1 MLGFF
6 KKKGPAQQRVV
17 QYDAKQ
23 SLDDVSYVF
32 IDTELTGFNERTDS
46 IVSIGAVK
54 MAEGRIELGNT
65 FYSLVKPKSKSKMNG
80 KSILIHTITPTEVST
95 EKDIPAVLSEF
106 LTFCGQEVLIGHCVS
121 IDLGF
126 INKVM
131 KQTLGFPLANP
142 ILDTFTLYNWL
153 WEKWSSEPEFSLHPQ
168 RVDLY
173 EIAKAFAIP
182 FTGAHNAEMDAF
194 ITAQVF
200 QHFLPWLKR
209 SGIDNLEQLLRIGNP
224 FKGGEQRIG
233 FPAQIN
239 NL

>member
-1 MLGFF
+1 MLRFF
-6 KKKGPAQQRVV
+6 KRKGPAQQRVV
-17 QYDAKQ
+17 PYDVKQ

-46 IVSIGAVK
+46 IISFGAIK
-54 MAEGRIELGNT
+54 MVAGRIELGNT

-80 KSILIHTITPTEVST
+80 KSILIHTITPTEVSG
-95 EKDIPAVLSEF
+95 EKEILAVLSEF
-106 LTFCGQEVLIGHCVS
+106 LEFCGQEVLIGHCVP

-126 INKVM
+126 INKAM
-131 KQTLGFPLANP
+131 KQTLGSPLANP
-142 ILDTFTLYNWL
+142 ILDTFTLYRWL
-153 WEKWSSEPEFSLHPQ
+153 WEKWSSESEFSLHPQ

-173 EIAKAFAIP
+173 EIAKAFGIP
-182 FTGAHNAEMDAF
+182 FTGAHNAVMDAF

-224 FKGGEQRIG
+224 FKGGENRIG

>member
-6 KKKGPAQQRVV
+6 KKIVPAQQRVV
-17 QYDAKQ
+17 QYDAQK
-23 SLDDVSYVF
+23 SLEDVSYVF

-46 IVSIGAVK
+46 IVSIGAIK
-54 MAEGRIELGNT
+54 MADSRIELGNT

-80 KSILIHTITPTEVST
+80 KSILIHTITPTEVSG
-95 EKDIPAVLSEF
+95 EKEILAVLSEF
-106 LTFCGQEVLIGHCVS
+106 VEFCGKEVLIGHCVP

-126 INKVM
+126 INKAM
-131 KQTLGFPLANP
+131 KLTLGFPLNNP
-142 ILDTFTLYNWL
+142 ILDTFTLYSWL

-173 EIAKAFAIP
+173 EIAKAFGIP
-182 FTGAHNAEMDAF
+182 FTGAHNAVMDAF

-209 SGIDNLEQLLRIGNP
+209 SEINNLENLLKVGNP
-224 FKGGEQRIG
+224 FKGGEHRIG

>member
-6 KKKGPAQQRVV
+6 KRRAPAQQRVV
-17 QYDAKQ
+17 QYDANR
-23 SLDDVSYVF
+23 SLDDISYVF

-46 IVSIGAVK
+46 IISIGAVK
-54 MAEGRIELGNT
+54 MVAGRIEIGNT

-80 KSILIHTITPTEVST
+80 KSILIHTITPTEVSG

-106 LTFCGQEVLIGHCVS
+106 LEFCGQEVLIGHYVS

-142 ILDTFTLYNWL
+142 ILDTFTLYSWL
-153 WEKWSSEPEFSLHPQ
+153 WERWSSESQFSLHPQ

-173 EIAKAFAIP
+173 EIAKSFGIP
-182 FTGAHNAEMDAF
+182 FTGAHNAVMDAF

-200 QHFLPWLKR
+200 QHFLPWLKK
-209 SGIDNLEQLLRIGNP
+209 SGINNLENLLKVGNP
-224 FKGGEQRIG
+224 FKGGEHRIG

>member
-6 KKKGPAQQRVV
+6 KKKGSAQKRIV
-17 QYDAKQ
+17 QYDTQQ

-46 IVSIGAVK
+46 IISIGAIR
-54 MAEGRIELGNT
+54 MAAGRIELGNT

-80 KSILIHTITPTEVST
+80 KSILIHAITPTEVSG
-95 EKDIPAVLSEF
+95 EKEIMAVLSKF
-106 LTFCGQEVLIGHCVS
+106 LEFCGQEVLIGHCVT

-126 INKVM
+126 INKAM
-131 KQTLGFPLANP
+131 KHTLGFPLANP
-142 ILDTFTLYNWL
+142 ILDTFTLYSWL

-173 EIAKAFAIP
+173 EIAKAFGIP
-182 FTGAHNAEMDAF
+182 FTGAHNAVMDAF
-194 ITAQVF
+194 ITGQVF

-209 SGIDNLEQLLRIGNP
+209 SGINNLEHLLKVGNP
-224 FKGGEQRIG
+224 FKGGENRIG

>member
-6 KKKGPAQQRVV
+6 KKKGPAQQGVV
-17 QYDAKQ
+17 QYNAKQ

-46 IVSIGAVK
+46 IVSIGAIK
-54 MAEGRIELGNT
+54 MAAGRIELGNT

-80 KSILIHTITPTEVST
+80 KSILIHTITPTEVSG

-106 LTFCGQEVLIGHCVS
+106 LEFCGQEVLIGHCVP

-142 ILDTFTLYNWL
+142 ILDTFTLYSWL

-173 EIAKAFAIP
+173 EIAKAFGIP
-182 FTGAHNAEMDAF
+182 FTGAHNAVMDAF

-209 SGIDNLEQLLRIGNP
+209 SGINNLENLLKVGNP
-224 FKGGEQRIG
+224 FKGGENRIG

>member
-17 QYDAKQ
+17 EYDAKQ
-23 SLDDVSYVF
+23 SIDDLSYVF

-46 IVSIGAVK
+46 IVSVGAIK
-54 MAEGRIELGNT
+54 MAVGRIDLGNT

-80 KSILIHTITPTEVST
+80 KSILIHTITPTEVSG
-95 EKDIPAVLSEF
+95 EKEIKTVLSE
-106 LTFCGQEVLIGHCVS
+106 LLKFCGEEVLIGHYVS

-126 INKVM
+126 INKAM

-142 ILDTFTLYNWL
+142 ILDTFTLYSWL

-173 EIAKAFAIP
+173 EIAKALGIP
-182 FTGAHNAEMDAF
+182 FTGAHNAVMDAF

-200 QHFLPWLKR
+200 QHFLPWLKK
-209 SGIDNLEQLLRIGNP
+209 SGINNLADLLKVGNP
-224 FKGGEQRIG
+224 FKGGENRIG

>member
-6 KKKGPAQQRVV
+6 KKKVPAQQEVV

-46 IVSIGAVK
+46 IVSIGAIK
-54 MAEGRIELGNT
+54 MAKGRIELGNT

-80 KSILIHTITPTEVST
+80 KSVLIHTITPTEVSG

-106 LTFCGQEVLIGHCVS
+106 IKFCGPEVLIGHFVS

-126 INKVM
+126 INKAL

-142 ILDTFTLYNWL
+142 ILDIFTLYSWL

-173 EIAKAFAIP
+173 AIAKALGIP
-182 FTGAHNAEMDAF
+182 FTGAHNAVMDAF

-209 SGIDNLEQLLRIGNP
+209 SGIDNLKNLLRVGNP
-224 FKGGEQRIG
+224 FKGGENRIG

>member
-6 KKKGPAQQRVV
+6 KKKGPAQQKVV

-46 IVSIGAVK
+46 IVSIGAIK
-54 MAEGRIELGNT
+54 MTDGRIELGNT

-80 KSILIHTITPTEVST
+80 KSILIHTITPTEVSG
-95 EKDIPAVLSEF
+95 EKEITAVLSEF
-106 LTFCGQEVLIGHCVS
+106 LKFCGQEVLIGHCVS

-126 INKVM
+126 INKAM

-142 ILDTFTLYNWL
+142 ILDTFTLYSWL

-173 EIAKAFAIP
+173 EIAKAFGIP
-182 FTGAHNAEMDAF
+182 FTGAHNAVMDAF

-209 SGIDNLEQLLRIGNP
+209 SGIHNLEQLLRIGDP
-224 FKGGEQRIG
+224 FKGGENRIG